1 MHNDRNQKLNS
12 LAVELNEWIR
22 NLDPCEYGNYIKE
35 GETEANKIS
44 QLCDKL
50 SDTGNRNLI
59 IRELIYVLET
69 MKVNNE
75 LSEQT
80 ARLIME
86 IKRLE
91 ELK

>member
-1 MHNDRNQKLNS
+1 MQNDRNHS

-22 NLDPCEYGNYIKE
+22 NLDPCEYGNYIKD

-50 SDTGNRNLI
+50 SDAGSRNLI
-59 IRELIYVLET
+59 IRELIYALET

-86 IKRLE
+86 IRRLE
-91 ELK
+91 D